1 MGTPFTTNIYFR
13 LVNILLRTKLE
24 KDKVWRIVKET
35 RNSFLYEQTDPEC
48 QLDNTLIDDDD
59 IIKNIDTMEAK
70 FETTTSTSNIE
81 MSRASLEFSA
91 AAFTYLNFCPHKLL
105 SFYNHLFKTGTP
117 REIMLALTS
126 IMKASQN
133 AAKESSTKIFSEVKE
148 TLNLTTCE
156 KIQILT
162 NRKCYEDSSFG
173 NCTMDVNEE
182 DIKVLGFQL

>member
-13 LVNILLRTKLE
+13 LVNILHRTKLE

-91 AAFTYLNFCPHKLL
+91 AAY
-105 SFYNHLFKTGTP
+105 
-117 REIMLALTS
+117 
-126 IMKASQN
+126 
-133 AAKESSTKIFSEVKE
+133 SSTRLRTTSSE
-148 TLNLTTCE
+148 
-156 KIQILT
+156 
-162 NRKCYEDSSFG
+162 
-173 NCTMDVNEE
+173 
-182 DIKVLGFQL
+182 